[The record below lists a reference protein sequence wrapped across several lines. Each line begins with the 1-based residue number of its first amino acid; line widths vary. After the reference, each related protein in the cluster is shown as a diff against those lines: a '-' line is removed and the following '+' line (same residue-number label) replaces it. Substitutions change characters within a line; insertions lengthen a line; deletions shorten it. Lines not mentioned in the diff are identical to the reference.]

1 MAATDPLETLL
12 TFIRVEL
19 VGKDASEIAAD
30 ADLLGGGLIDSMGVM
45 RLVTFLETECAI
57 SVRPEDVTIENFE
70 TPDTIARYVTA
81 HQQGED

>member
-12 TFIRVEL
+12 KFIRSEL

-45 RLVTFLETECAI
+45 RLVTFLETEFAI
-57 SVRPEDVTIENFE
+57 SVPPEDVTIDNFE
-70 TPDTIARYVTA
+70 SPEAIARYVTA